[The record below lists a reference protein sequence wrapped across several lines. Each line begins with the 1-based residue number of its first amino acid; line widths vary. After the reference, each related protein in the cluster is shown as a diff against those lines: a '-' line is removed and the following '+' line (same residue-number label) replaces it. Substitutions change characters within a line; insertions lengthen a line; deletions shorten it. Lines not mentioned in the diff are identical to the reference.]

1 MNPLTRALQLASRE
15 LENAGISFAVV
26 GGLAVSARTE
36 PRFTRDVDL
45 AVAVEGDRAAELFV
59 RGLLGS
65 GWRVLS
71 QVEQTSTGRLATV
84 RTLPPGSDD
93 STSTVVDFLF
103 ASSGIEAEVAR
114 CAEPLEL
121 FEGIVVPVATPEH
134 LLAMKVLSMN
144 ENSRAQDRTDALAL
158 LATLTPDQ
166 LSEARAS
173 LSSLERRGFHRG
185 KDLQVDLD
193 RLLGG

>member
-1 MNPLTRALQLASRE
+1 VNPLTRALQLAARE

-45 AVAVEGDRAAELFV
+45 AVAVEGDQAAEHFV
-59 RGLLGS
+59 RGLLRN
-65 GWRVLS
+65 GWRVLA
-71 QVEQTSTGRLATV
+71 QVEQTSTGRLATI

-93 STSTVVDFLF
+93 ATSTVVDFLF
-103 ASSGIEAEVAR
+103 ASSGIEADVAR

-121 FEGIVVPVATPEH
+121 FEGVVVPVAAPAH

-144 ENSRAQDRTDALAL
+144 ESSRAQDRTDALAL
-158 LATLTPDQ
+158 LAILSPDQ
-166 LSEARAS
+166 LSEARAALTS
-173 LSSLERRGFHRG
+173 LAQRGFHRG
-185 KDLQVDLD
+185 KDLQGDLD